1 MSEEAH
7 ENAKIR
13 KYLLGNI
20 QVEDERQKIEE
31 RLMLDDDYFEEVL
44 MEEEELIQDYV
55 DDHLTADERQKFE
68 KHFYISEE
76 RRQKINFARALRRYI
91 DEHQSPKKKMI
102 NNHRKIGQKCICR
115 FILR

>member
-1 MSEEAH
+1 MSEEVH

-44 MEEEELIQDYV
+44 IEEEELIQDYV
-55 DDHLTADERQKFE
+55 VDCLTADERQRFE
-68 KHFYISEE
+68 KHFFISEE

-91 DEHQSPKKKMI
+91 NEKQSPKKEKI
-102 NNHRKIGQKCICR
+102 NNHQEVSQKCFCR